1 MPIPQITAAQIRQM
15 SMSRR
20 VPDRIADGIVNNQGF
35 INQGGID
42 TPLRLCHFM
51 AQCAVESAHFT
62 VTLEFASGRA
72 YEGRLDLGNTQPGDG
87 PRFRGRGL
95 IQTTGRANYGEARDE
110 IRSMLG
116 AGVTVP
122 DFQRE
127 PENQQLEQFP
137 WALLGGI
144 VYWRRRNI
152 NQHADRDDVEAV
164 TRAVNGGL
172 AGLADRKQYLG
183 KAKAIWLEGGQPSLG
198 NPVLRRDDTGHDV
211 VVLQNA
217 LTNTG
222 FRVSADGIFGQH
234 TDEAVRA
241 FQSAN
246 GLTVDGIV
254 GAHTWAMLL
263 HR

>member
-1 MPIPQITAAQIRQM
+1 MAAPQITAAQIRQM
-15 SMSRR
+15 SMSHA
-20 VPDRIADGIVNNQGF
+20 VPDRIADGIVTNQSV
-35 INQGGID
+35 IAQGGID

-95 IQTTGRANYGEARDE
+95 IQTTGRANYGQARDE
-110 IRSMLG
+110 IRG
-116 AGVTVP
+116 VVGNGVTVP

-127 PENQQLEQFP
+127 PDNQQLEEFP

-144 VYWRRRNI
+144 VYWQRRNI
-152 NQHADRDDVEAV
+152 NRHADRDDVVAV

-172 AGLADRKQYLG
+172 NGLDDRTQYLAR
-183 KAKAIWLEGGQPSLG
+183 AKAIWLDAGSPSLSH
-198 NPVLRRDDTGHDV
+198 PVLKQGDSGPDV
-211 VVLQNA
+211 FDLQNA
-217 LTNTG
+217 LIDAG
-222 FRVSADGIFGQH
+222 FRVSVDGDFGQH

-241 FQSAN
+241 FQAAN
-246 GLTVDGIV
+246 GLTVDGTV
-254 GAHTWAMLL
+254 GARTWAMLL
-263 HR
+263 RG